1 MFLEKL
7 RSILRLRKHPLAD
20 PEALSLHPVIDE
32 VASAWPFTDAAID
45 LSPTAP
51 GVYML
56 YQNGRLL
63 YIGLAVNGSSIRDEL
78 ASHRLGARRECT
90 RDATAFTYELARD
103 PRALHRR
110 YLAAHRERY
119 GGRLPAGNERELR
132 REAS

>member
-7 RSILRLRKHPLAD
+7 RTMLRLRQSPQEDLAA
-20 PEALSLHPVIDE
+20 PPLHPVIDE

-45 LSPTAP
+45 HSPAAP
-51 GVYML
+51 GVYLL
-56 YQNGRLL
+56 YQNGCLL

-78 ASHRLGARRECT
+78 ASHRSGAHGERT

-119 GGRLPAGNERELR
+119 GGRLPAGNDG
-132 REAS
+132 